1 MIEIL
6 TKLNFLITKRH
17 RRGLFHLT
25 LLLFFGMILEI
36 FGLAI
41 IVPTISSILDPDSLE
56 SNKFLILIKEF
67 FGVKSNIHFKYFF
80 LLSVVF
86 IYIIKTLFFIL
97 LAYKQSQILNKISTY
112 ISNSLFSNYLK
123 QTYSFHLKKD
133 SSKII
138 KTLQVE
144 INLLSAFLV
153 AIITFVIESSLSVS
167 ILITLFYIELTGAIS
182 IGVFFLGVSYFFFTV
197 TKNKIKFW
205 GLEREIIDNQNSKIS
220 VEAIGGI
227 KEITLYGK
235 QNFFI
240 QLFQKNN
247 FRKQII
253 NTYQN
258 TIIQVPR
265 FFLELV
271 TIIGLTGFIAILI
284 YRELDTTSLISI
296 LGVFVTASFRMIP
309 SLNRIIASLQQ
320 IKFYR
325 PSLDTVFEE
334 YSGFENELSNN
345 QESLN
350 DKFKLKN
357 TICLKDVSFK
367 YEKSDK
373 IILDKISFDI
383 NKGECIGIIGESGS
397 GKSTL
402 IDIIVGLYSPVKGKI
417 EVDNININL
426 ILSQWK
432 GSIGYIPQSI
442 FLLNDTILNNIAFG
456 ISENDINM
464 KRVKSAINKAQLDQF
479 VNSLPKTIQTNVGER
494 GIQLSGGQKQ
504 RIGIARAL
512 YNDPDIL
519 ILDEATSS
527 LDTETEIEV
536 MNSINKL
543 KGLKTLI
550 LVAHRISTLENCD
563 KIYKIKNGNI
573 SSLVSEKIND

>member
-1 MIEIL
+1 M
-6 TKLNFLITKRH
+6 
-17 RRGLFHLT
+17 
-25 LLLFFGMILEI
+25 
-36 FGLAI
+36 
-41 IVPTISSILDPDSLE
+41 
-56 SNKFLILIKEF
+56 
-67 FGVKSNIHFKYFF
+67 
-80 LLSVVF
+80 
-86 IYIIKTLFFIL
+86 
-97 LAYKQSQILNKISTY
+97 
-112 ISNSLFSNYLK
+112 
-123 QTYSFHLKKD
+123 
-133 SSKII
+133 
-138 KTLQVE
+138 
-144 INLLSAFLV
+144 V